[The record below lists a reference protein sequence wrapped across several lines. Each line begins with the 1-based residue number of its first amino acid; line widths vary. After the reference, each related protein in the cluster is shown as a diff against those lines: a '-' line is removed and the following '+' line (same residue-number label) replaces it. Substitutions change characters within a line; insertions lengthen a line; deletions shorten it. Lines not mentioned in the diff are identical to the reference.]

1 MQILHFHNG
10 QPPRALDA
18 LPASDDSGLVWVDYL
33 RPDAAGWASAIGS
46 WLKVEIDPQHIED
59 SLNPQHPPFF
69 DGTPAYDM
77 LVFPGLGLGPEDGP
91 FPIEIRTAAFFLFD
105 RVLVSVRAPDNVN
118 FDAVRARLLNGRAK
132 PPRSA
137 LELAHLILDAMVDR
151 FLGIREP
158 LDAHFNRL
166 QDELLDPDNGMNDW
180 RALLQCRREV
190 RKLEA
195 LCEGQLEAID
205 AFRRSTR
212 KVWSNPLSVR
222 FRDLSGHIGRVLSH
236 ASNQERDIEA
246 AVQLHFA
253 ATSERTNRI
262 IQTLTVISAVFF
274 PLTLITGIYG
284 MNFHH
289 MPELA
294 WRYGYFGVL
303 ALLSGLGCGLLVYFR
318 KRGYF

>member
-10 QPPRALDA
+10 RPPQTLDA
-18 LPASDDSGLVWVDYL
+18 LPAGNESGLVWVDCL
-33 RPDAAGWASAIGS
+33 RPDAAGWAGAIES
-46 WLKVEIDPQHIED
+46 WLKVEIEPQHIED

-77 LVFPGLGLGPEDGP
+77 LIFPGLGRGGAP

-105 RVLVSVRAPDNVN
+105 RALVSVRAPDNIS
-118 FDAVRARLLNGRAK
+118 FDAVRTRLLNGRAQ
-132 PPRSA
+132 PARSP

-151 FLGIREP
+151 FLDIREP
-158 LDAHFNRL
+158 LNAHFNGL

-205 AFRRSTR
+205 AFRRSAR

-262 IQTLTVISAVFF
+262 VQTLTVISAVFF
-274 PLTLITGIYG
+274 PLTLVTGIYG
-284 MNFHH
+284 MNFEH

-294 WRYGYFGVL
+294 WRYGYFAVL
-303 ALLSGLGCGLLVYFR
+303 AVLGGLGCGLLLYFR